1 MTRSTTHTDRATR
14 DRGLTLTELLVSV
27 IVMAIVSGTLLG
39 SIVAFFRI
47 HESVTERVTE
57 SRDLERLVDYLSA
70 DVASAR
76 VVYTDPAKMITP
88 CGTGDEKVLY
98 LSWYEEFAGTEYTSR
113 VTYWQNG
120 GAGGELVRYQCENNG
135 TAKKLVVAKAYD
147 QLTVSQPLSSAGGA
161 VLGTIELDFQQATGT
176 RRIVLSSRNYI
187 PADGNGV

>member
-1 MTRSTTHTDRATR
+1 MKRPVTHMGRRDR

-27 IVMAIVSGTLLG
+27 MVMAIVSTAVVG
-39 SIVAFFRI
+39 SVIAFFRI
-47 HESVTERVTE
+47 HESVTDRVTE

-120 GAGGELVRYQCENNG
+120 GSGGELVRYQCQNNG
-135 TAKKLVVAKAYD
+135 AAQRLVIAKVYNL
-147 QLTVSQPLSSAGGA
+147 LTVSQPLSSTGGA
-161 VLGTIELDFQQATGT
+161 VLGTVELDFVQSTGT

-187 PADGNGV
+187 PADGAEG